1 MQRRTAEAAAAEP
14 AWPDDAI
21 EVGRIVDAYG
31 IKGWI
36 KVQAYSDDP
45 QALFSSRR
53 WFIQPAEGQAG
64 APAARAASPTLLRV
78 IEARAHAGCVVA
90 GVQEISDRN
99 GAEALR
105 GCRVFVSRAS
115 FPTPQPDE
123 YYWQDLIGLAV
134 FNRQGLRLG
143 TVTGLLETG
152 AHDVLRVAD
161 EGGAEERL
169 IPFVAAYVD
178 EVSLA
183 ERRIGVDWGAD
194 F

>member
-36 KVQAYSDDP
+36 KIQAYSGDP

-53 WFIQPAEGQAG
+53 WFIASPEDGVAT
-64 APAARAASPTLLRV
+64 PAARAATPSLLHV
-78 IEARAHAGCVVA
+78 TEARAHAGSVVA
-90 GVQEISDRN
+90 GTQEFADRN
-99 GAEALR
+99 AAEALR
-105 GCRVFVSRAS
+105 GCRVFVPRAS

-123 YYWQDLIGLAV
+123 YYWQDLIGLV
-134 FNRQGLRLG
+134 VVNRQGLRLG
-143 TVTGLLETG
+143 TVAGLLETG
-152 AHDVLRVAD
+152 AHDVLRVVE
-161 EGGAEERL
+161 EGAAEERL

-178 EVSLA
+178 EVDLV
-183 ERRIGVDWGAD
+183 ERRIRVDWGLD